1 MGGHR
6 AVPTSPGE
14 GRGANRSRQHP
25 PGLQPTAAAGVRVRA
40 GHGALMGGPGNNE
53 GTLVERRLLELA
65 EDRRRLAMII
75 EGTAAGTWE
84 WNVQTG
90 QMRINARWAEIVG
103 YRREDLEPVSQD
115 TFQALVHPDDLARSD
130 AALEAHFQGHTD
142 QYACLLRMRHK
153 DGRWIWIHDRGR
165 VFEWD
170 GQGRPLW
177 MAGAH
182 DDVTEL
188 QQARQDAAE
197 MRQRLQALVDASDE
211 VAVMATDPQGT
222 ITLFNTGA
230 ERLLGYSAD
239 DVVGRVDPGIF
250 HEPEEMAVFLAPL
263 ADAQGRLPTMFQA
276 MTAQAQGR
284 TFSRQ
289 WTFLRKDG
297 QRRQVR
303 LSISR
308 MDGADGQRIG
318 YVGMAIDITEMQQAR
333 ADARL
338 AADKFAGA
346 FTSAALGMALVSLEG
361 RWLDVNNAL
370 CRILGYPREELL
382 QVDFQRLTH
391 PADLQTDLA
400 LVQDLLA
407 GRRNYY
413 HLEKRYLNRDGNTIW
428 ARLSVSLVRNE
439 RGEPLHFVSQ
449 IQDVTAQRSSEQR
462 LYETEQRSRIT
473 LDAVTDLVLSV
484 TLEGRIEYANAA
496 AVRILAG
503 DNALAL
509 AGHNVQD
516 VLSLTTEYAPGSV
529 LDVAVLLDPDSN
541 AVDLHADLLMR
552 MGTATVPVD
561 LTRAWLRDDD
571 GQVRGAVWVLRD
583 DTQQR
588 ARQREARHL
597 AEIDPLTE
605 LGNRRGFEAHLQ
617 QAITRVERTGQAA
630 SLMFID
636 LDRFKPVN
644 DTWGHL
650 AGDAVLWAVASV
662 LRHGVRDS
670 DIVARLGGDEFAV
683 ILPGCGR
690 RRAARIGRELL
701 QTLAA
706 LSIPWD
712 TTRLRIGASIGIAPL
727 ETGMTVDEA
736 VASADAQC
744 YRAKAMGRNNVQVQG
759 ELGELPGEDNEPG

>member
-1 MGGHR
+1 MADQGNSG
-6 AVPTSPGE
+6 
-14 GRGANRSRQHP
+14 N
-25 PGLQPTAAAGVRVRA
+25 
-40 GHGALMGGPGNNE
+40 AL
-53 GTLVERRLLELA
+53 LERRLQELA
-65 EDRRRLAMII
+65 EERRRLAMII

-84 WNVQTG
+84 WNVQSG
-90 QMRINARWAEIVG
+90 QMRVNERWAEIVG
-103 YRREDLEPVSQD
+103 YRLDELEPICQK
-115 TFQALVHPDDLARSD
+115 TFIALVHPDDLALSD
-130 AALEAHFQGHTD
+130 AALQEHFDGRAEN
-142 QYACLLRMRHK
+142 YACLLRMRHK
-153 DGRWIWIHDRGR
+153 NGQWIWIHDRGR

-182 DDVTEL
+182 ADVTEL

-197 MRQRLQALVDASDE
+197 MRQRLQAVVDASDE
-211 VAVMATDPQGT
+211 VAVIATDTAGI

-230 ERLLGYSAD
+230 ERLLGYRAEE
-239 DVVGRVDPGIF
+239 VLGHCDPGIF
-250 HEPEEMAVFLAPL
+250 HDRAEMAAYLAPL
-263 ADAQGRLPTMFQA
+263 VDADGKAPTVFQA
-276 MTAQAQGR
+276 LTAQAQGK

-308 MDGADGQRIG
+308 MDGADGERIG
-318 YVGMAIDITEMQQAR
+318 YVGMAIDITEILQAR
-333 ADARL
+333 AEARL
-338 AADKFAGA
+338 AAEKFAGA

-361 RWLDVNNAL
+361 RWLDVNDAL
-370 CRILGYPREELL
+370 CRILGYTREELL

-407 GRRNYY
+407 GRRTHY
-413 HLEKRYLNRDGNTIW
+413 HLEKRYLGREGNTIW

-449 IQDVTAQRSSEQR
+449 IQDVSAQRSSEQR
-462 LYETEQRSRIT
+462 LFESEQRSRIT
-473 LDAVTDLVLSV
+473 LDAVADLVLSV
-484 TLEGRIEYANAA
+484 ALDGHIEYANAA
-496 AVRILAG
+496 AVRMLAG
-503 DNALAL
+503 DGALSL
-509 AGHNVQD
+509 AGHLVQD
-516 VLSLTTEYAPGSV
+516 VLSLTTEYAPQSQ
-529 LDVAVLLDPDSN
+529 LDVSVLLDPESN
-541 AVDLHADLLMR
+541 AVDLHADLLLQ
-552 MGTATVPVD
+552 MGTAVVPVD
-561 LTRAWLRDDD
+561 LTRAWLRDDE

-588 ARQREARHL
+588 AREREARHL
-597 AEIDPLTE
+597 AEMDPLTE
-605 LGNRRGFEAHLQ
+605 LGNRRGFEVHLQ

-630 SLMFID
+630 SLMYID

-644 DTWGHL
+644 DTFGHL

-670 DIVARLGGDEFAV
+670 DVVARLGGDEFAV
-683 ILPGCGR
+683 ILSGCSP
-690 RRAARIGRELL
+690 RRAARIGGELL
-701 QTLAA
+701 HTLAN

-712 TTRLRIGASIGIAPL
+712 QHQLRIGASIGIAPL
-727 ETGMTVDEA
+727 AAGMSVDQA
-736 VASADAQC
+736 VAAADAQC

-759 ELGELPGEDNEPG
+759 ETGELPGSSPANGGDLSDG

>member
-1 MGGHR
+1 M
-6 AVPTSPGE
+6 
-14 GRGANRSRQHP
+14 
-25 PGLQPTAAAGVRVRA
+25 A
-40 GHGALMGGPGNNE
+40 GHDTAHDPLLE
-53 GTLVERRLLELA
+53 HRLQELA
-65 EDRRRLAMII
+65 EERRRLAMII

-84 WNVQTG
+84 WNVQSG
-90 QMRINARWAEIVG
+90 QMRVNARWAEIVG
-103 YRREDLEPVSQD
+103 YRLDELEPICQK
-115 TFQALVHPDDLARSD
+115 TFIALVHPDDLALSD
-130 AALEAHFQGHTD
+130 AALQEHFDGRSD
-142 QYACLLRMRHK
+142 NYACLLRMRHK
-153 DGRWIWIHDRGR
+153 NGRWIWIHDRGR

-182 DDVTEL
+182 ADVTEL

-197 MRQRLQALVDASDE
+197 MRQRLQAVVDASDE
-211 VAVMATDPQGT
+211 VAVIATGNDGI

-230 ERLLGYSAD
+230 QRLLGYSAAE
-239 DVVGRVDPGIF
+239 VVGVRRLDAFHDPD
-250 HEPEEMAVFLAPL
+250 ELAAWLQPL
-263 ADAQGRLPTMFQA
+263 AAADGQLPDVFEALSARAEGQTY
-276 MTAQAQGR
+276 
-284 TFSRQ
+284 SRQ
-289 WTFLRKDG
+289 WTLLRKDG

-308 MDGADGQRIG
+308 MDGTEGERIG
-318 YVGMAIDITEMQQAR
+318 YVGMAIDITEILQAR
-333 ADARL
+333 AEARL
-338 AADKFAGA
+338 SAEKFAGA

-361 RWLDVNNAL
+361 RWLDVNEAL

-400 LVQDLLA
+400 LVEDLLA
-407 GRRNYY
+407 GRRSHY
-413 HLEKRYLNRDGNTIW
+413 HLEKRYIGRDGNVIW

-449 IQDVTAQRSSEQR
+449 IQDVSAQRSSEQR
-462 LYETEQRSRIT
+462 LYESEQRSRIT

-484 TLEGRIEYANAA
+484 ALDGRIEYANAA
-496 AVRILAG
+496 AVRLLAG
-503 DNALAL
+503 DGALSL
-509 AGHNVQD
+509 AGHHVQD
-516 VLSLTTEYAPGSV
+516 VLALTTEYAPQSQ
-529 LDVAVLLDPDSN
+529 LDVDVLLDPDGN
-541 AVDLHADLLMR
+541 AVDLHADLLLR
-552 MGTATVPVD
+552 MGAATVPVD
-561 LTRAWLRDDD
+561 LTRAWLRDDE
-571 GQVRGAVWVLRD
+571 GYVRGAVWVLRD

-597 AEIDPLTE
+597 AEMDPLTE
-605 LGNRRGFEAHLQ
+605 LSNRRGFEAHLQ

-630 SLMFID
+630 SLMYID

-670 DIVARLGGDEFAV
+670 DVVARLGGDEFAV
-683 ILPGCGR
+683 ILSGCTP
-690 RRAARIGRELL
+690 RRAARIGGELL
-701 QTLAA
+701 HTLSS

-712 TTRLRIGASIGIAPL
+712 QHRLRIGASIGIAAL
-727 ETGMTVDEA
+727 AAGMSVDQA
-736 VASADAQC
+736 VAAADAQC

-759 ELGELPGEDNEPG
+759 ESGELPGDAAADGSDVGTG